1 MADCGRR
8 SDIIGRLTA
17 KLQACGKRIAGF
29 QAVAAPACDEAK
41 LHFRGWKGD
50 LNLLERHDL
59 RNESGDYGAV

>member
-8 SDIIGRLTA
+8 SDIIGRYRMLPPAT
-17 KLQACGKRIAGF
+17 GKRIAGF